1 MIYSVFPGLGKSYT
15 ARVTMVGKAI
25 DAESSKFQWL
35 DYESHNEEKNKGELK
50 NKNPEWPKNYIDF
63 IKSQYNENMIVFI
76 SAQPEILNALGEQ
89 NIPFKTITPDA
100 STKDQIMARYES
112 RGNNKDFINMMSSN
126 FEKFITS
133 MDTNAYASDHLKLKE
148 NHRLADLLI
157 IDTL

>member
-15 ARVTMVGKAI
+15 ARVTMAGKAI

-35 DYESHNEEKNKGELK
+35 DYDHHNEEKNKGKLK
-50 NKNPEWPKNYIDF
+50 NKNPEWPENYIEF
-63 IKSQYNENMIVFI
+63 IKEQNTKDQIVLI
-76 SAQPEILNALGEQ
+76 SAQPEILNKLGQ
-89 NIPFKTITPDA
+89 QGIPFKTITPDV
-100 STKDQIMARYES
+100 STKNQIMERYEI
-112 RGNNKDFINMMSSN
+112 RGNNKHFINMMSSN

>member
-15 ARVTMVGKAI
+15 ARVTMAGKAI

-35 DYESHNEEKNKGELK
+35 DYESHNEEKNKGKLK

-63 IKSQYNENMIVFI
+63 IKSQYNENMIIFI

-100 STKDQIMARYES
+100 STKDQIVARYES

-157 IDTL
+157 IDNS

>member
-112 RGNNKDFINMMSSN
+112 RGNSKEFINMMSSN

>member
-15 ARVTMVGKAI
+15 SRVTMAGKAI

-35 DYESHNEEKNKGELK
+35 DYDSHNEEKNKGKLK

-63 IKSQYNENMIVFI
+63 IKSQYNENTIVFI

>member
-15 ARVTMVGKAI
+15 ARVTMAGKAI

-35 DYESHNEEKNKGELK
+35 DYESHNEEKNKGKLK

-100 STKDQIMARYES
+100 STKDQIVARYES